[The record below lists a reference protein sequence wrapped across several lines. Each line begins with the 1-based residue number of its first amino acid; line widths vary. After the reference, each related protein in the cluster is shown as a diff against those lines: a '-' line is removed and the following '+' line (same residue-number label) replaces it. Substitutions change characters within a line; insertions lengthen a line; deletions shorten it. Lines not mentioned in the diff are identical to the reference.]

1 MKNTMKEKALQI
13 RDFVVARGK
22 IVFPILLIAAVAITV
37 TVALQ
42 AGSDRVEAIE
52 NTGTTDTEGTAAD
65 AQATVE
71 PVSTDAP
78 VEEVIAPLELNVYP
92 DVNNLILTYYNAMA
106 EGDAATI
113 ASIQSSMDDMEK
125 IKIEEMG
132 KYIENYPMVEV
143 YTKPGPEEN
152 SYIVIAYTKVIMS
165 YYPEDLFPGYASFY
179 VCTRDD
185 GSLYIN
191 QESVEEEI
199 SEEIRKVILQDDVV
213 ELCNKIE
220 VEYKEFC
227 NAKPELLKYIA
238 EVEQEVKTSA
248 GVILAQQ
255 IAAAEAG
262 TETPT
267 EGTEAETGTE
277 GEGNAPAGGTTE
289 ATPAPVVTGP
299 VYATATTTVNV
310 RSSDSETADK
320 INKVAS
326 GTKVEVLEQ
335 KVNGWSRI
343 LYEGVEGFI
352 KSEYLNVAESAAG
365 VEIIGTVT
373 AIENVN
379 VRAQASQSA
388 EKLGILAGGDTL
400 DLVANEGEWC
410 KVVYNGQIGYVKT
423 EFVQ

>member
-1 MKNTMKEKALQI
+1 MKNTIKEKALQI

-37 TVALQ
+37 TIALQ
-42 AGSDRVEAIE
+42 AGSDKVEAIE
-52 NTGTTDTEGTAAD
+52 NTGTTDTEGTVAD

-71 PVSTDAP
+71 PVSTDVP
-78 VEEVIAPLELNVYP
+78 VEEVVVPLELNAYP

-179 VCTRDD
+179 VCTRED

-262 TETPT
+262 TETAI
-267 EGTEAETGTE
+267 EGTEEGAEGS
-277 GEGNAPAGGTTE
+277 APAEGTTE
-289 ATPAPVVTGP
+289 ATPAPVVTEP

-320 INKVAS
+320 VNKVPS

-343 LYEGVEGFI
+343 LYDGVEGFI

-388 EKLGILAGGDTL
+388 EKLGILVGGDTL

>member
-1 MKNTMKEKALQI
+1 MKNTIKEKALQI

-37 TVALQ
+37 TIALQ
-42 AGSDRVEAIE
+42 AGSDKVEAIE
-52 NTGTTDTEGTAAD
+52 NTGTTDTEGTVAD

-71 PVSTDAP
+71 PVSTDVP
-78 VEEVIAPLELNVYP
+78 VEEVVVPLELNAYP

-113 ASIQSSMDDMEK
+113 ASIQSSMDDMER

-179 VCTRDD
+179 VCTRED

-262 TETPT
+262 TETAI
-267 EGTEAETGTE
+267 EGTEEGAEGSALAE
-277 GEGNAPAGGTTE
+277 GTTE
-289 ATPAPVVTGP
+289 ATPAPVVTEP

-320 INKVAS
+320 VNKVPS

-343 LYEGVEGFI
+343 LYDGVEGFI

-388 EKLGILAGGDTL
+388 EKLGILVGGDTL